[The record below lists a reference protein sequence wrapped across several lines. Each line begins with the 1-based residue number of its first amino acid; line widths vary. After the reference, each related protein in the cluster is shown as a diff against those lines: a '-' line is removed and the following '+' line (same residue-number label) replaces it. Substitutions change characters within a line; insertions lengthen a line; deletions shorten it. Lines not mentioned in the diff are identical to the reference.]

1 MGMQMGSSTRAAA
14 PKMREG
20 KKQGLNRKRFK
31 DFYTNAIATS
41 GNCKVTCSALSLSTA
56 DGTVTYRKGTD
67 IIKWASDDGATNVY
81 FSLRDMTNN
90 IVSRGAHLLTFT
102 KGRSV

>member
-1 MGMQMGSSTRAAA
+1 MSLYKRAFAT
-14 PKMREG
+14 
-20 KKQGLNRKRFK
+20 
-31 DFYTNAIATS
+31 FYTNAASTS

-56 DGTVTYRKGTD
+56 DGTLTYRKGFPN
-67 IIKWASDDGATNVY
+67 IKWTSDDGATNVY

-90 IVSRGAHLLTFT
+90 LVSRGAHLLTFT

>member
-1 MGMQMGSSTRAAA
+1 MRLGNSHSGGTA
-14 PKMREG
+14 KMREG

-41 GNCKVTCSALSLSTA
+41 GDCKVTCSALSLSTA

-90 IVSRGAHLLTFT
+90 LVSRGAHLLTFT

>member
-1 MGMQMGSSTRAAA
+1 MGNSTATSTAKKAGMKVGRNLKQYGTFYSNAAS
-14 PKMREG
+14 
-20 KKQGLNRKRFK
+20 
-31 DFYTNAIATS
+31 TS
-41 GNCKVTCSALSLSTA
+41 GNCKVTCSALSLSVA